1 MNLNHWKQKSCPKY
15 DCRKESCK
23 CGLKKV
29 IIPTALGDDSK
40 DSSVA
45 PKNGAYCNALVV
57 YEANGHIYIYSTEGI
72 PTLLDP
78 EGEAPTDVYTKE
90 EINALL
96 QQKQNLL
103 TFDTVPTLNSTNPVT
118 SGGIKNYVDTHMTTY
133 QPYPASVNTSGTT
146 QEFMN
151 SVLALDAP
159 VGTAFLGTV
168 SLSDLPGSLVQE
180 EVETYVYNSYTIW
193 CFLRSADTAPYMWWC
208 CSYNYQGWKP
218 MDTTYTA
225 GTNVSISSGNVI
237 SATDTTYSNFTGTD
251 GNTAGTSG
259 LVPAPATTDVDKFLK
274 ADGTWDTAGG
284 GGGGDIVYSTKTTSN
299 ASDGGAV
306 YIGGKNSSQTIYQDP
321 TTTDNHR
328 RYFWALPFNTSETA
342 NTSIPGDHTI
352 NIGGDQLA
360 SGDDNVTIGYRSSCT
375 GSHSVNIG
383 FQAGHTNA
391 NGSCVCVGDSA
402 QCFQNYGV
410 ALGRNTQVNQGH
422 TGSVALG
429 YDARTTRKG
438 EVYIGT
444 NSTFAGYDSTN
455 YRVIGG
461 VYDGQGLHD
470 AATVAQGNT
479 LATSAP
485 TTSTVGV
492 LGQLYTDTTSM
503 HTYQC
508 TAISGST
515 YTWTMRW

>member
-1 MNLNHWKQKSCPKY
+1 MEIDYNEQHWKQKSCPKY

-103 TFDTVPTLNSTNPVT
+103 TFDTVPTLDSTNPVT
-118 SGGIKNYVDTHMTTY
+118 SGGIKNYVDTHMATY
-133 QPYPASVNTSGTT
+133 QPYPASVNTTGTT
-146 QEFMN
+146 QQFIN

-159 VGTAFLGTV
+159 VGTAYLGTV

-237 SATDTTYSNFTGTD
+237 SATDTTYSAFTGTD

-259 LVPAPATTDVDKFLK
+259 LVPAPATTDAGKFLK

-284 GGGGDIVYSTKTTSN
+284 GGDTVYSTVTTSN
-299 ASDGGAV
+299 DSAGGAV
-306 YIGGKNSSQTIYQDP
+306 YIGNLDSTQTEQPDP
-321 TTTDNHR
+321 TVTDNHYK
-328 RYFWALPFNTSETA
+328 YFWALPNSNGSKPADRSVNILGEGA
-342 NTSIPGDHTI
+342 AMYGI
-352 NIGGDQLA
+352 NIGPGTLSYD
-360 SGDDNVTIGYRSSCT
+360 SNYYSISIGSNANT
-375 GSHSVNIG
+375 
-383 FQAGHTNA
+383 AATNA
-391 NGSCVCVGDSA
+391 HSAIAFGPSTTSIAENSIAIGRSAKVNGTA
-402 QCFQNYGV
+402 YKN
-410 ALGRNTQVNQGH
+410 
-422 TGSVALG
+422 SVALG
-429 YDARTTRKG
+429 SFSEVGRKG
-438 EVYIGT
+438 EINIGT
-444 NSTFAGYDSTN
+444 PGYNLGYNNTD

-461 VYDGQGLHD
+461 VHDGQNVHD

-479 LATSAP
+479 LAAAAP
-485 TTSTVGV
+485 DTSTVGV
-492 LGQLYTDTTSM
+492 LGQLWTDTTNM

>member
-103 TFDTVPTLNSTNPVT
+103 TFDTVPTLDSTNPVT

-237 SATDTTYSNFTGTD
+237 SATDTTYSAFTGTD

-259 LVPAPATTDVDKFLK
+259 LVPAPATTDAGKFLK

-284 GGGGDIVYSTKTTSN
+284 GGGDTVYSDKTTSN
-299 ASDGGAV
+299 SSTGGAV
-306 YIGGKNSSQTIYQDP
+306 YIGNLDSSQVEKSDP
-321 TTTDNHR
+321 TTTDNHYK
-328 RYFWALPFNTSETA
+328 YFWALPGGNTATPVDS
-342 NTSIPGDHTI
+342 
-352 NIGGDQLA
+352 
-360 SGDDNVTIGYRSSCT
+360 
-375 GSHSVNIG
+375 SVNILG
-383 FQAGHTNA
+383 DRSSQYGIVIGMGASSNPSAYYGVSIGASASTDNSNA
-391 NGSCVCVGDSA
+391 NNAVAIGNAAMVYSSNGIAIGRGSKVT
-402 QCFQNYGV
+402 
-410 ALGRNTQVNQGH
+410 NTSYEN
-422 TGSVALG
+422 SVALG
-429 YDARTTRKG
+429 SFSQVGRKG
-438 EVYIGT
+438 EVNIGT
-444 NSTFAGYDSTN
+444 GGNNMGYSNTD

-461 VYDGQGLHD
+461 VHDGQDLHD

-479 LATSAP
+479 LATAAP
-485 TTSTVGV
+485 DTSTVGV
-492 LGQLYTDTTSM
+492 LGQLWTDTTNM

-515 YTWTMRW
+515 YTWTQRW

>member
-1 MNLNHWKQKSCPKY
+1 MEIDYNEQHWKQKSCPKY

-29 IIPTALGDDSK
+29 TIPAALGDDGEG
-40 DSSVA
+40 SSVA

-118 SGGIKNYVDTHMTTY
+118 SGGIKNYVDTHMITY
-133 QPYPASVNTSGTT
+133 QPYPASVNTTGTT
-146 QEFMN
+146 QQFIN

-159 VGTAFLGTV
+159 VGTAYLGTV

-237 SATDTTYSNFTGTD
+237 SATDTTYSAFTGTD

-259 LVPAPATTDVDKFLK
+259 LVPAPATTDAGKFLK

-284 GGGGDIVYSTKTTSN
+284 GGPTVVQTTGNSQTDVMSQDATTKMVY
-299 ASDGGAV
+299 AS
-306 YIGGKNSSQTIYQDP
+306 SSQLDRIRIGQ
-321 TTTDNHR
+321 N
-328 RYFWALPFNTSETA
+328 AQATSGSTVA
-342 NTSIPGDHTI
+342 
-352 NIGGDQLA
+352 IGESARVNSPIGVA
-360 SGDDNVTIGYRSSCT
+360 IGYDAHCGTS
-375 GSHSVNIG
+375 
-383 FQAGHTNA
+383 
-391 NGSCVCVGDSA
+391 D
-402 QCFQNYGV
+402 
-410 ALGRNTQVNQGH
+410 
-422 TGSVALG
+422 SVALG
-429 YDARTTRKG
+429 SYSETTKYG
-438 EVYIGT
+438 QIHIGVT
-444 NSTFAGYDSTN
+444 NSNHGHNNSY
-455 YRVIGG
+455 YRLLSG
-461 VYDGQGLHD
+461 VYDGEELHD

-492 LGQLYTDTTSM
+492 LGQLYTDTTGM

-515 YTWTMRW
+515 YTWVQRW